1 MILRCALALLALV
14 LSPALAAAQQAKPQ
28 RIVSLNLCTDILL
41 IDLVAPERIQALSV
55 NATDP
60 LISPVAERARRFKR
74 VHADA
79 EEVLALDPD
88 LVVNA
93 EFTSPA
99 TASLLQRIG
108 RRVAEI
114 PMAHDIEGVKK
125 SIARMAE
132 VTGEAAKGQAIVA
145 DFDVHLSRLVAGLPS
160 TASRP
165 TALIYQIN
173 GIASGT
179 GLLEDQALQLAGFRN
194 LAPAL
199 NPDAGGRVALEAIV
213 ANPPDLLALAGPSE
227 EYRTVVADTLA
238 HPAIAAA
245 MKGRATIV
253 LPWRDWICGSPYI
266 VNAIETLAKT
276 RRELA
281 ARRPPA

>member
-1 MILRCALALLALV
+1 MILRCVLVLLALA
-14 LSPALAAAQQAKPQ
+14 LSPALASAQETKPR

-60 LISPVAERARRFKR
+60 LISPIAERARRFKR

-99 TASLLQRIG
+99 TASLLRRIG

-114 PMAHDIEGVKK
+114 PMAHTIEGVKK

-132 VTGEAAKGQAIVA
+132 VTGDVAKGQSIITA
-145 DFDVHLSRLVAGLPS
+145 FDARLSRIGLPN
-160 TASRP
+160 AAFRP

-173 GIASGT
+173 GIASGA
-179 GLLEDQALQLAGFRN
+179 GLLEDEALRLAGFSN

-199 NPDAGGRVALEAIV
+199 HPDAGGRVSLEAIV

-238 HPAIAAA
+238 HPAIAAT
-245 MKGRATIV
+245 MRRGTTIV
-253 LPWRDWICGSPYI
+253 LPWRNWICGSPYI
-266 VNAIETLAKT
+266 IDAIEKLSET
-276 RRELA
+276 RRQLGS
-281 ARRPPA
+281 RRPPA

>member
-1 MILRCALALLALV
+1 MIRRCALALLALA
-14 LSPALAAAQQAKPQ
+14 LSPTCILAQEGKPQ

-41 IDLVAPERIQALSV
+41 VDLVAPERIQALSV
-55 NATDP
+55 NAADP
-60 LISPVAERARRFKR
+60 LISPIAERARRFKR

-93 EFTSPA
+93 QFTSPA
-99 TASLLQRIG
+99 TASLLERIG

-114 PMAHDIEGVKK
+114 PMSHDIAGVK
-125 SIARMAE
+125 SSVARMAE
-132 VTGEAAKGQAIVA
+132 VVGEAAKGQAVIA
-145 DFDVHLSRLVAGLPS
+145 DFDARVSRVAA
-160 TASRP
+160 ASEGAASQP

-173 GIASGT
+173 GIASAV
-179 GLLEDQALQLAGFRN
+179 GLLEDESLRIAGFRN

-199 NPDAGGRVALEAIV
+199 GPDAGGRVALEAIV

-245 MKGRATIV
+245 MRGRTTMV
-253 LPWRDWICGSPYI
+253 LPWRNWICGSPYI
-266 VNAIETLAKT
+266 ADTIEALAKT

>member
-1 MILRCALALLALV
+1 MILRCALAFLALA
-14 LSPALAAAQQAKPQ
+14 LSPVCVLAQQAKPQ

-41 IDLVAPERIQALSV
+41 VDLVAPERIQALSV

-60 LISPVAERARRFKR
+60 LISPIAERARRFKR

-99 TASLLQRIG
+99 TASLLKRMG
-108 RRVAEI
+108 RRVVEI
-114 PMAHDIEGVKK
+114 PMSHDIAGVKI
-125 SIARMAE
+125 SIGLMSEA
-132 VTGEAAKGQAIVA
+132 TGETAKGQAIVA
-145 DFDVHLSRLVAGLPS
+145 DFDARLSRAAATPES
-160 TASRP
+160 ATSRP

-173 GIASGT
+173 GIASTT
-179 GLLEDQALQLAGFRN
+179 GLLEDEALRIAGFRN

-199 NPDAGGRVALEAIV
+199 GPDAGGRVALEAIV
-213 ANPPDLLALAGPSE
+213 ANPPDLLALAGPSN
-227 EYRTVVADTLA
+227 EYRTVIADTLA
-238 HPAIAAA
+238 HPALAAA

-253 LPWRDWICGSPYI
+253 LPWRNWICGTPY
-266 VNAIETLAKT
+266 VVEAIEALAEA
-276 RRELA
+276 RRRLA
-281 ARRPPA
+281 SRRPPA

>member
-1 MILRCALALLALV
+1 MILRCALVLLALA
-14 LSPALAAAQQAKPQ
+14 LLPADVAAQEAKPQ

-60 LISPVAERARRFKR
+60 LISPIAERARRFKR

-88 LVVNA
+88 LIVNA

-99 TASLLQRIG
+99 TASLLRRIG

-114 PMAHDIEGVKK
+114 PMAHDIEGVKS

-132 VTGEAAKGQAIVA
+132 VTGDVAEGQAIIA
-145 DFDVHLSRLVAGLPS
+145 HFDARLSRIVTGLPGA
-160 TASRP
+160 ASQP

-173 GIASGT
+173 GIASGA
-179 GLLEDQALQLAGFRN
+179 GLLEDEALRIAGFRN

-199 NPDAGGRVALEAIV
+199 NPDAGGRVSLEAIV
-213 ANPPDLLALAGPSE
+213 AHPPDLLALAGPSE

-238 HPAIAAA
+238 HPAIVAA
-245 MKGRATIV
+245 MSARTTIV
-253 LPWRDWICGSPYI
+253 LPWRNWICGSPYI
-266 VNAIETLAKT
+266 VDAIETLSKT
-276 RRELA
+276 RRQLA
-281 ARRPPA
+281 TRRPPA

>member
-1 MILRCALALLALV
+1 MIFRCALLLLALA
-14 LSPALAAAQQAKPQ
+14 LSPASVAAQQAKPQ

-41 IDLVAPERIQALSV
+41 LDLVAPERIQALSV

-60 LISPVAERARRFKR
+60 LISPIAERARPFKR
-74 VHADA
+74 IHADA

-99 TASLLQRIG
+99 TASLLKRIG
-108 RRVAEI
+108 RRVVEI
-114 PMAHDIEGVKK
+114 PMAHDMASVRR
-125 SIARMAE
+125 SIAMVAD
-132 VTGEAAKGQAIVA
+132 VTGEVAKGQTIISDLEAR
-145 DFDVHLSRLVAGLPS
+145 LSRIATGAQ
-160 TASRP
+160 TSRP

-173 GIASGT
+173 NIASGA
-179 GLLEDQALQLAGFRN
+179 GLLEDEALRLAGFRN

-199 NPDAGGRVALEAIV
+199 NPDAGGRVSLEAIV
-213 ANPPDLLALAGPSE
+213 AHPPDLLALAGPSE

-245 MKGRATIV
+245 MKNRTTIV
-253 LPWRDWICGSPYI
+253 LPWRNWICGSPY
-266 VNAIETLAKT
+266 VVDAIEALSEA
-276 RRELA
+276 RRRIA
-281 ARRPPA
+281 VRRPPA

>member
-1 MILRCALALLALV
+1 MILRCALVILALA
-14 LSPALAAAQQAKPQ
+14 LSPAGVAAQEAKPQ

-60 LISPVAERARRFKR
+60 LISPIAERARRFKR

-93 EFTSPA
+93 EYTSPA
-99 TASLLQRIG
+99 TASLLRRIG

-114 PMAHDIEGVKK
+114 PMAQDIEGVKR
-125 SIARMAE
+125 SIAGMAE
-132 VTGEAAKGQAIVA
+132 VAGEMAKGQAIIA
-145 DFDVHLSRLVAGLPS
+145 DFDARLSRIVTGLPAA
-160 TASRP
+160 ASRP

-173 GIASGT
+173 GIASGA
-179 GLLEDQALQLAGFRN
+179 GLLEDEALRLAGFRN

-199 NPDAGGRVALEAIV
+199 NPDAGGRVSLEAIV

-238 HPAIAAA
+238 HPAITAA
-245 MKGRATIV
+245 MRDRTTII
-253 LPWRDWICGSPYI
+253 LPWRNWICGSPYI
-266 VNAIETLAKT
+266 VEAIETLSKT
-276 RRELA
+276 RRELV

>member
-1 MILRCALALLALV
+1 
-14 LSPALAAAQQAKPQ
+14 
-28 RIVSLNLCTDILL
+28 
-41 IDLVAPERIQALSV
+41 
-55 NATDP
+55 
-60 LISPVAERARRFKR
+60 
-74 VHADA
+74 
-79 EEVLALDPD
+79 VLALDPD

-108 RRVAEI
+108 RRVIEI
-114 PMAHDIEGVKK
+114 PMARDIEGVKR
-125 SIARMAE
+125 SIAGMAE
-132 VTGEAAKGQAIVA
+132 ATSEVAKGQTVIA
-145 DFDVHLSRLVAGLPS
+145 DFDARLSRIVTGLPS
-160 TASRP
+160 AASRP

-179 GLLEDQALQLAGFRN
+179 GLLEDEALRLAGFRN

-199 NPDAGGRVALEAIV
+199 NPDAGGRVSLEAIV

-245 MKGRATIV
+245 MKDRTTIV

-266 VNAIETLAKT
+266 VNAIETLAKV
-276 RRELA
+276 RREFD

>member
-14 LSPALAAAQQAKPQ
+14 LSPALTAAQETKPQ

-60 LISPVAERARRFKR
+60 LISPIAERARGFKR

-93 EFTSPA
+93 EHTSPV
-99 TASLLQRIG
+99 TASLLRRIG

-114 PMAHDIEGVKK
+114 PMAHTIEGVKK
-125 SIARMAE
+125 SVARLAE
-132 VTGEAAKGQAIVA
+132 VTGDVAKGQSIITA
-145 DFDVHLSRLVAGLPS
+145 FDARLSRIATSLPDA
-160 TASRP
+160 ASRP

-173 GIASGT
+173 GIASGA
-179 GLLEDQALQLAGFRN
+179 GLLEDEALRIAGFNN

-199 NPDAGGRVALEAIV
+199 DPDAGGRISLEALV

-227 EYRTVVADTLA
+227 EYRTIVADTLA

-245 MKGRATIV
+245 MRGRRTMV
-253 LPWRDWICGSPYI
+253 LPWRNWICGSPY
-266 VNAIETLAKT
+266 VAETIEALAKT
-276 RRELA
+276 RRQLA